1 MNTAREFAVAAQEH
15 SKVEVMY
22 LDKADVINLPL
33 DDVIPLPGT
42 LQVHHVDV
50 CNIDKKLVMK
60 KNSCY
65 KIKDEPVFR
74 TLNYSNHFTTDKSIM
89 SEDMQQATSSTL
101 EDVPQAALTLIPG
114 DYYKVLYIFESNKGP
129 IPKELIA
136 VLESV
141 NEDKS
146 GGNFTFLK

>member
-1 MNTAREFAVAAQEH
+1 
-15 SKVEVMY
+15 
-22 LDKADVINLPL
+22 
-33 DDVIPLPGT
+33 
-42 LQVHHVDV
+42 
-50 CNIDKKLVMK
+50 
-60 KNSCY
+60 
-65 KIKDEPVFR
+65 
-74 TLNYSNHFTTDKSIM
+74 M

-114 DYYKVLYIFESNKGP
+114 DYYKVLYIFESTKGP

-146 GGNFTFLK
+146 GGNFTFLKETSTNSKSYRVNEEDKDFIKISDIIENLPPPTYRRGVIYWEQYL